1 MSESQPMDASAEVCQ
16 PPLLPAEKEGQP
28 QEIAAAAAKPRGP
41 QRFSLWRVL
50 KAWFLLAV
58 MAGVCLGL
66 WHLWQQAR
74 QVAQLRFQ
82 VEQLAAAVLR
92 QDGVLVTA
100 EPPEGHVTSVN
111 FQPKDADGD
120 LPRHVDANAL
130 RHLAAF
136 YHLGALNLADTDIGD
151 GQLRYLSGLSTLNSL
166 ILGGTRVTDA
176 GLVHLKDLKGI
187 ESLHLPSTR
196 VSDKGLPDIAL
207 IRDVSILDLS
217 GTRVTDQGLEH
228 LLGMKKLRH
237 LLLSDNEKITDEGLK
252 QLEEMKGLGR
262 LTIKNTK
269 VTAEGVKR
277 LQEALPQVSVDR

>member
-1 MSESQPMDASAEVCQ
+1 MSESQSMDTPAEAREC
-16 PPLLPAEKEGQP
+16 PRLPAQSEGRP
-28 QEIAAAAAKPRGP
+28 PETSTAAAKPRGP
-41 QRFSLWRVL
+41 KRFSLWRLL
-50 KAWFLLAV
+50 KTLFLLAV
-58 MAGVCLGL
+58 VAAVCLGV
-66 WHLWQQAR
+66 WHLWQQTR

-82 VEQLAAAVLR
+82 VEQLAAAALR

-111 FQPKDADGD
+111 FQPKDAEGN
-120 LPRHVDANAL
+120 LPHHVDANAL

-166 ILGGTRVTDA
+166 ILGGTKVTDA
-176 GLVHLKDLKGI
+176 GLVHLKSLKGI
-187 ESLHLPSTR
+187 QSLHLPATR
-196 VSDKGLPDIAL
+196 VSDEGLPDIAL

-217 GTRVTDQGLEH
+217 GTRVTDKGLEH
-228 LLGMKKLRH
+228 LLGMQKLRH

-252 QLEEMKGLGR
+252 QLEEMKNLGR

-277 LQEALPQVSVDR
+277 LQKALPQVSVDQ